1 MVESS
6 KTDPRSSPIRLPA
19 RTEAEG
25 RKDDV
30 RPNGTAQAGSG
41 ADIRAQEIGGG
52 QKRGLKGG
60 PETLERARSTYL
72 ASEYSGPYDRRPKAG
87 RITKTDI

>member
-1 MVESS
+1 MAETPKS
-6 KTDPRSSPIRLPA
+6 DPKSALPRLPVPMDIV
-19 RTEAEG
+19 G

-30 RPNGTAQAGSG
+30 RPNRKAQTGG

-72 ASEYSGPYDRRPKAG
+72 ASEYSGPYDRRPKTG